1 MNRCRSS
8 SQRVTRSGLLA
19 SALLCLVSGQAW
31 ARGIHVLTFHGDA
44 ARLGWNRRET
54 ALTLATVQT
63 RQFGKL
69 WETHLDGQVYG
80 SPLHV
85 SGLDIGGERDVVFA
99 ATENNSVYA
108 IDAASG
114 QVLWGPK
121 TLAPSMN
128 EAQFN
133 DCNNIRPR
141 HGITS
146 TPFIDLKRKT
156 IFVCGVTQPG
166 IRQVYQVWGLD
177 LQTGAVKPGWP
188 VTLKGSYKGLL
199 FDGGQ
204 LTQRGALHL
213 VKGWLYIPFGSRC
226 DIGEW
231 HGWIMG
237 VNTDNPSAPQ
247 RAFTPAPTVD
257 GGGIWGGGGVSA
269 DKEGNLY
276 CVTGNGGYN
285 LDKGGSDV
293 CESILRL
300 APRGDQLV
308 FELRSRDYY
317 VPSNYQA
324 LDAAD
329 VDMGGSSAIL
339 LPDQPGMKT
348 PRLVV
353 TCGKDGLFYVV
364 NRYHLGGLGG
374 EIQKQRVFGDERTRY
389 HSNIKSTPAYF
400 DGGSAGR
407 FVYISGN
414 ETGPNGE
421 AGIVALKI
429 GTENGSTGG
438 KAKLTVAWTLPQPLN
453 QPGAP
458 TVSSNGDKDGIVW
471 LIESNKDDGD
481 LGPPGVLYAFDAV
494 TGKRLYHSNED
505 ATRDVL
511 GDARKFSCPTVA
523 NGRVFVG
530 TDGVAAYGLLREK
543 PGGSDR

>member
-1 MNRCRSS
+1 MHPSRTFFRWI
-8 SQRVTRSGLLA
+8 TR
-19 SALLCLVSGQAW
+19 ALLPALALVSLLSGPAW
-31 ARGIHVLTFHGDA
+31 ARGVNILTFHGDA

-54 ALTLATVQT
+54 ALTPATVQT

-69 WETHLDGQVYG
+69 WEAHLDGQVYG

-108 IDAASG
+108 IDAATG
-114 QVLWGPK
+114 QLLWGPK

-156 IFVCGVTQPG
+156 IYVCGVTQPG

-188 VTLKGSYKGLL
+188 VTLKGSYKGLT

-204 LTQRGALHL
+204 LTQRGALNL
-213 VKGWLYIPFGSRC
+213 VRGWLYIPFGSRC

-237 VNTDNPSAPQ
+237 VNTENPSAPQ
-247 RAFTPAPTVD
+247 RVFTPAPSVD
-257 GGGIWGGGGVSA
+257 GGGIWGSGGVSA

-276 CVTGNGGYN
+276 CVTGNGGYD
-285 LDKGGSDV
+285 LPKGGSNV
-293 CESILRL
+293 CESVLRL
-300 APRGDQLV
+300 SPRGDQIVL
-308 FELRSRDYY
+308 SGDPRDYY
-317 VPSNYQA
+317 VPANYEE
-324 LDAAD
+324 LDSAD

-339 LPDQPGMKT
+339 LPDQPGTKT
-348 PRLVV
+348 PHLVV

-364 NRYHLGGLGG
+364 NRDHLGGLGG
-374 EIQKQRVFGDERTRY
+374 EIQKQRIFGDPKSRY

-400 DGGSAGR
+400 DGGAAGR

-414 ETGPNGE
+414 ETGPNHE
-421 AGIVALKI
+421 AGLAALKI
-429 GTENGSTGG
+429 GTENGETDG
-438 KAKLTVAWTLPQPLN
+438 KTKLTVAWTLPNPLN

-458 TVSSNGDKDGIVW
+458 TVSSNGEKDAIVW
-471 LIESNKDDGD
+471 LIESNKDDGEM
-481 LGPPGVLYAFDAV
+481 GPPSVLYAFDAV
-494 TGKRLYHSNED
+494 TGKPLYNSNED

-511 GDARKFSCPTVA
+511 GDGRKFSCPTVA

-530 TDGVAAYGLLREK
+530 TDGVAAYGLLSEK
-543 PGGSDR
+543 AGGKDR